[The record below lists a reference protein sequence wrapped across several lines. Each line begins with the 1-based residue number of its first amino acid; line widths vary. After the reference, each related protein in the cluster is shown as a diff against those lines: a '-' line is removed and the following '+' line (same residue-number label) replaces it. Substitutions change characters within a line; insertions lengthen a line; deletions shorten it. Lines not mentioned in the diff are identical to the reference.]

1 MSDVI
6 QETPQAAARR
16 ILSRF
21 LSDGYKA
28 TGLHCYRGADGT
40 PLFWRARC
48 KHPDGRKEIRPFR
61 WNGTEYVP
69 GEPLAP
75 AAGKP
80 LYRLPELLAADPAA
94 PVWIVEGEACADALA
109 KRGLIAT
116 TSGSSSS
123 AGASDWTPLQGRS
136 ARLWPD
142 HDEAGTK
149 YADDVDARLRA
160 LGCAVE
166 RVDVDALDL
175 PDKGDCVDWLA
186 MHPDATTADVEALA
200 TVIPAR
206 ARADAGPRLILTR
219 GDAITPEAMRWIW
232 DGWLAA
238 GKMHLIG
245 GQPGTGK
252 TTIATALG
260 ATITL
265 GGRWPDGTHAG
276 KGTVVMWSGEDDP
289 KDTLMP
295 RFRAAGADMTRVFL
309 VDGIREDGER
319 LPFDPACDTDLLR
332 EALAGQENVRLLIV
346 DPIVSAVAG
355 DSHKNGEV
363 RRALQPLVDLCMEL
377 DCALLGVT
385 HFSKGTSGRDPT
397 ERITGSLAFGALARL
412 VMVTA
417 KRDAEDGQ
425 PAQRILMRAKSNI
438 GPDGGGFA
446 YDLVQGELPGFPGVQ
461 ASSVLWGQA
470 IEGSAREILADVE
483 RQDDGERDDAP
494 GFLRELLAYGA
505 RPAKEIFAEA
515 SSAGFSKDAMHRA
528 KRKIG
533 AVAVKRGGNFGGGKQ
548 EWVWQ
553 LPAEDGASAAEG
565 VEGGAQNRPPSSIPS
580 GDEPP
585 SSGDREVV
593 EL

>member
-1 MSDVI
+1 MSAVI
-6 QETPQAAARR
+6 RETPQAAARR
-16 ILSRF
+16 ILSRA
-21 LSDGYKA
+21 LSDGYKP
-28 TGLHCYRGADGT
+28 TGLHCYRDADGT

-48 KHPDGRKEIRPFR
+48 KHPDGRKEIRPFH
-61 WNGTEYVP
+61 WDGAEYVI
-69 GEPLAP
+69 GEPPAP
-75 AAGKP
+75 ATGKV

-109 KRGLIAT
+109 KLGLIAT

-123 AGASDWTPLQGRS
+123 AGAADWSPLRGRS
-136 ARLWPD
+136 AILWPD
-142 HDEAGTK
+142 HDAAGAA
-149 YADDVDARLRA
+149 YADDVEARLRA

-186 MHPDATTADVEALA
+186 MHPDATAADVEALA

-206 ARADAGPRLILTR
+206 PPADAGPRLILTR
-219 GDAITPEAMRWIW
+219 GDAITPEHVRWIW
-232 DGWLAA
+232 NGWLAA

-265 GGRWPDGTHAG
+265 GGRWPDGTHAAPG
-276 KGTVVMWSGEDDP
+276 SVVMWSGEDDP
-289 KDTLMP
+289 KDTLVP

-309 VDGIREDGER
+309 VDGIRKDGER
-319 LPFDPACDTDLLR
+319 LPFDPARDTDLLR

-377 DCALLGVT
+377 GCALLGVT
-385 HFSKGTSGRDPT
+385 HFTKGTAGREPV

-412 VMVTA
+412 VMVAA
-417 KRDAEDGQ
+417 KRDAKDGQ
-425 PAQRILMRAKSNI
+425 PAQRILMRAKSSN

-446 YDLVQGELPGFPGVQ
+446 YDLIQDELPGFPGIQ
-461 ASSVLWGQA
+461 ASRVLWGQA

-483 RQDDGERDDAP
+483 RQDDGDRDDAA

-515 SSAGFSKDAMHRA
+515 NNAGFSKEAMHRA

-533 AVAVKRGGNFGGGKQ
+533 AVAVKSGMAGGWLWRLPRAEGG
-548 EWVWQ
+548 
-553 LPAEDGASAAEG
+553 AEDG
-565 VEGGAQNRPPSSIPS
+565 EGGAQNCPPSSQPS

-585 SSGDREVV
+585 SSEGWEVF